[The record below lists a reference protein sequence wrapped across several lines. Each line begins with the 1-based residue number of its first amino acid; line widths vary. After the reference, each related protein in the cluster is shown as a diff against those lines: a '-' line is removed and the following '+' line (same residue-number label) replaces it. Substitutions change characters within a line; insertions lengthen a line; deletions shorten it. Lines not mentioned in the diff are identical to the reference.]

1 MSSTAKKKEKGISL
15 RTIHIW
21 LIIGALVMSAI
32 MFYATFD
39 LLVSYR
45 HLTEVSEMHVEL
57 RKDARGLME
66 ASDRLTEQVQRFTVN
81 GDIKFLDDYFSES
94 LYEHHREE
102 AISNLSKKT
111 DNQIAIERLK
121 TAMRYS
127 MNLMNRE
134 YYAMKLVIEAK
145 GYTDYPVLLRNVE
158 ISKEHKALSQR
169 DKMELATKMVLDDE
183 YYAQKE
189 QIRENM
195 QACLDELEKAA
206 IKTDE
211 SALKSLSEEMLFV
224 RIAIILQ
231 TCGVVFL
238 VWLTSKLGIHPI
250 LNAVKQIKSN
260 HFIKESGAR
269 EFRYLVRAYNRMYE
283 NYKKSLEKLNFKA
296 LHDELTGAYNRA
308 GYQSLVSGLDLK
320 QTCMILFDVD
330 NFKSINDNY
339 GHETGDK
346 VLVKL
351 VDTIKKHFRSND
363 YICRIGGDEFVI
375 FMGDSPKIDRN
386 IISDKIDSINKE
398 LTESEELPSVTISVG
413 VVHGLHSSDPED
425 LFKKTDRTMYESKQK
440 GKCTVTFYS
449 E

>member
-1 MSSTAKKKEKGISL
+1 MSSKAKKKEKGISL

-21 LIIGALVMSAI
+21 LIIGALVMSVI

-145 GYTDYPVLLRNVE
+145 GYTDYPVLLRAVE
-158 ISKEHKALSQR
+158 ISKEHKALSSN
-169 DKMELATKMVLDDE
+169 DKMQLATKMVLDDE
-183 YYAQKE
+183 YYGQKE

-211 SALKSLSEEMLFV
+211 SALKSLSEEMIAV
-224 RIAIILQ
+224 RIVIILQ
-231 TCGVVFL
+231 TCGVIFL
-238 VWLTSKLGIHPI
+238 VWLTSRLGIHPI

-260 HFIKESGAR
+260 SFIKESGAR
-269 EFRYLVRAYNRMYE
+269 EFRYLVKAYNRMYE
-283 NYKKSLEKLNFKA
+283 NYKKNLTNISFKA
-296 LHDELTGAYNRA
+296 LHDELTGVYNRA
-308 GYQSLVSGLDLK
+308 GYQSLLDSMNLEK
-320 QTCMILFDVD
+320 TCMILFDVD
-330 NFKSINDNY
+330 NFKQINDTY

-351 VDTIKKHFRSND
+351 VDILKNHFRNDD
-363 YICRIGGDEFVI
+363 YICRIGGDEFIV
-375 FMGDSPKIDRN
+375 FMPNTPNVDRKM
-386 IISDKIDSINKE
+386 ISDKINAINEE
-398 LTESEELPSVTISVG
+398 LTKIEDLPTASISVG
-413 VVHGLHSSDPED
+413 VAHGKNASD
-425 LFKKTDRTMYESKQK
+425 YESLLKKADSAMYGSKKK